1 MTKMTN
7 ESDVLNYSTC
17 EIANIFWVFAP
28 GLQRG
33 GLTMLPQTLQ
43 LYNGFFPCYVR
54 QKTGIPQNNA
64 GCSTR
69 NMQEFSKNF
78 PRSDF
83 DHCKL
88 RTKFCKY

>member
-54 QKTGIPQNNA
+54 QKTGIPPKIMLDA
-64 GCSTR
+64 ALETC
-69 NMQEFSKNF
+69 KNF
-78 PRSDF
+78 PKIFQGVILTIVS
-83 DHCKL
+83 
-88 RTKFCKY
+88 